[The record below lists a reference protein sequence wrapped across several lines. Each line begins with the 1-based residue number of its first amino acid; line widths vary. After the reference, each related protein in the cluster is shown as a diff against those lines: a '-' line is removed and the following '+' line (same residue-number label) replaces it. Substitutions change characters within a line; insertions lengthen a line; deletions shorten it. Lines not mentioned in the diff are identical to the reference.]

1 MALHITDDTMTL
13 KIDDRVVA
21 TARFTK
27 HDAANENGAWIV
39 STHPAR
45 SLAAGIAT
53 TVGANLAHG
62 LGHGAVGVLVSA
74 RPAVALVGSFEL
86 LMLLIRSA
94 HQPRLE
100 RICEGVADLPVP
112 RQSVPP
118 AGAFLEQTVRAW
130 HTADHSQQA
139 IARELSIDRRKAP
152 RAHEAE
158 RRPATAPQMA

>member
-1 MALHITDDTMTL
+1 
-13 KIDDRVVA
+13 
-21 TARFTK
+21 
-27 HDAANENGAWIV
+27 
-39 STHPAR
+39 
-45 SLAAGIAT
+45 
-53 TVGANLAHG
+53 
-62 LGHGAVGVLVSA
+62 
-74 RPAVALVGSFEL
+74 VALVGSFEL

-94 HQPRLE
+94 HQPRLK

-112 RQSVPP
+112 CQSVPP

-130 HTADHSQQA
+130 HTAGHSQQA